1 MRTSKLVGRIEMPW
15 DSLTYV
21 FPSIKTLWLA
31 KNGLETLLV
40 HILLWMVIARPRNL
54 RENIVFWIEHYYA
67 EFIALTVFYTLL
79 DMSDRHTSNNQRVYG
94 GKQPFLPRAL
104 HNQMGWA
111 KFPYTNQISHLNVL
125 KNPMKPK
132 FIRNLYIKSG

>member
-54 RENIVFWIEHYYA
+54 RENIVFWIENYYA

-94 GKQPFLPRAL
+94 GK
-104 HNQMGWA
+104 
-111 KFPYTNQISHLNVL
+111 
-125 KNPMKPK
+125 
-132 FIRNLYIKSG
+132 